1 MTEIKTTISYL
12 GSAISFII
20 SAIQENPIAQWI
32 LLGLGIAS
40 GILSIIMSLLRLF
53 DKVKESLKDGKID
66 DEERKQIGEAFDDLK
81 DKVDDFANKNDKI

>member
-1 MTEIKTTISYL
+1 MTEIKSTISYL
-12 GSAISFII
+12 GSAISFIV

-40 GILSIIMSLLRLF
+40 GLLSIILSLLRLF
-53 DKVKESLKDGKID
+53 DKVKDSLKDGKID

-81 DKVDDFANKNDKI
+81 DEIDDFTNKRE

>member
-12 GSAISFII
+12 GSAVSFII
-20 SAIQENPIAQWI
+20 SSIQENPIAQWI

-40 GILSIIMSLLRLF
+40 GLLSITLSLLRLF
-53 DKVKESLKDGKID
+53 DKVKDSLKDGKID

-81 DKVDDFANKNDKI
+81 DEIDDFTNKRE

>member
-1 MTEIKTTISYL
+1 MTEIKSTISYL
-12 GSAISFII
+12 GSAISFLV

-40 GILSIIMSLLRLF
+40 GLLSIIMSLLRLF

-81 DKVDDFANKNDKI
+81 DEIDDFANKKD

>member
-1 MTEIKTTISYL
+1 MTEIKSTISYL
-12 GSAISFII
+12 GSAISFLV

-40 GILSIIMSLLRLF
+40 GVLSIIMSLLRLF
-53 DKVKESLKDGKID
+53 DKVKDSLKDGKID

-81 DKVDDFANKNDKI
+81 DEIDDFANKKD

>member
-1 MTEIKTTISYL
+1 MTEIKSTISYL
-12 GSAISFII
+12 GSAISFLV

-40 GILSIIMSLLRLF
+40 GLLSIIMSLLRLF
-53 DKVKESLKDGKID
+53 DKVKDSLKDGKID

-81 DKVDDFANKNDKI
+81 DEIDDFANKKD

>member
-12 GSAISFII
+12 GSAISFLV

-40 GILSIIMSLLRLF
+40 GLLSIIMSLLRLF

-81 DKVDDFANKNDKI
+81 DEIDDFANKKD